1 MVFRPLRA
9 VVYGRDLVFV
19 AQSGSDSCRVL
30 MTAEIYALVWGIAKR
45 IPRGRVA
52 TYGQLAALLGMP
64 KHARQV
70 GYALSA
76 SPGNMKIAWHRVVN
90 AEGRISLRLKHWE
103 TGSDD
108 LQRILL
114 EAEGIKFDDSGRIE
128 LKKFR
133 WHPK

>member
-1 MVFRPLRA
+1 MA
-9 VVYGRDLVFV
+9 
-19 AQSGSDSCRVL
+19 
-30 MTAEIYALVWGIAKR
+30 AEIYALVWGIAKR

-64 KHARQV
+64 RHARQV

-76 SPGNMKIAWHRVVN
+76 TPENMKIAWHRVVN

-114 EAEGIKFDDSGRIE
+114 EAEGVTFDDSGRID

-133 WHPK
+133 WQPR